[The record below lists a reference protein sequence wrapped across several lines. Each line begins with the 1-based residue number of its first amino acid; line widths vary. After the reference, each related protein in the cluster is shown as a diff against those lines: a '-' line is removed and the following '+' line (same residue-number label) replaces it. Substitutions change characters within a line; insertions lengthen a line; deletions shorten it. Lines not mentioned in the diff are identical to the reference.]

1 MNVVINLLFT
11 VSRRSG
17 SNCQHRYS
25 HHPPTKQPAQRHYSC
40 LSPHGSN
47 CTSWVRVWHKPTR
60 DSPLSLSW
68 LPRCLLPATGWV
80 AWGVSLSVTRD
91 PEGGSSLPADGTP
104 RIVSSF
110 SEKVVNPGEQF
121 SLMCAAKGA
130 PPPTVTWALDDEP
143 IVRDGSHRTNQY
155 TMSDGTT
162 ISHMNVTGPQIRDGG
177 VYRCTAR
184 NSVGS
189 AEYQARINVRGA
201 CPHLNIR
208 IGF

>member
-1 MNVVINLLFT
+1 MQPCAYHWL
-11 VSRRSG
+11 G
-17 SNCQHRYS
+17 SSPSS
-25 HHPPTKQPAQRHYSC
+25 HSWWELNAILSVGDCCC
-40 LSPHGSN
+40 L
-47 CTSWVRVWHKPTR
+47 
-60 DSPLSLSW
+60 W
-68 LPRCLLPATGWV
+68 LPLPDPHPTGC
-80 AWGVSLSVTRD
+80 
-91 PEGGSSLPADGTP
+91 PPDGTP

-143 IVRDGSHRTNQY
+143 IPRDSGHRSNQY

-162 ISHMNVTGPQIRDGG
+162 VSHMNVTSPQIKDGG

-201 CPHLNIR
+201 CLLLNIR
-208 IGF
+208 IGLLLGFWFCSVPQLVVPRHLSFLFPSRVGFPGYPSLIA

>member
-1 MNVVINLLFT
+1 MGWLV
-11 VSRRSG
+11 G
-17 SNCQHRYS
+17 
-25 HHPPTKQPAQRHYSC
+25 
-40 LSPHGSN
+40 
-47 CTSWVRVWHKPTR
+47 W
-60 DSPLSLSW
+60 PL
-68 LPRCLLPATGWV
+68 G
-80 AWGVSLSVTRD
+80 GSVTLR
-91 PEGGSSLPADGTP
+91 GLLTPADGTP

-130 PPPTVTWALDDEP
+130 PPPTVTWALDEEP
-143 IVRDGSHRTNQY
+143 IARDGSHRTNQY

-201 CPHLNIR
+201 CLHLNLR
-208 IGF
+208 IGSESLCHLCGPHPSCGDWHL